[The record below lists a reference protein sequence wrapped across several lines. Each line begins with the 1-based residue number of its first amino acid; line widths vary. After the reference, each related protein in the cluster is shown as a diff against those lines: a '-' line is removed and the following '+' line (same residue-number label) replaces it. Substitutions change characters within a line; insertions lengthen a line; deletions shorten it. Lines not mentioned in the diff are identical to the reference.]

1 MIINDISTKKYFFW
15 FSVILILLFSFLE
28 PAGTSGSSFLMRLF
42 IWTLQIGF
50 LVPCLILF
58 HVGLQQS
65 PFFDRLNDWLKILL
79 SGLLGCLL
87 FLPFALGLDY
97 VMGLD
102 DWSQVKNFAQAQD
115 IVLEEIG
122 GVFAPV
128 LLTWAGMNAP
138 RILQLNFSNA
148 TLSQPIEI
156 TSSSVTTD
164 IPVGEKER
172 DLSRCEGEFL
182 AKFAKLIGTD
192 IIYMMS
198 ELHYV
203 RVVTIKGETLVLHNL
218 KDAIA
223 QLPSEYVGIQ
233 THRSYW
239 AASKHIE
246 SIKEKNG
253 HTGLA
258 LSRGKTIP
266 VSRRKLA
273 EVKEFLAKQPER
285 S

>member
-1 MIINDISTKKYFFW
+1 MIR
-15 FSVILILLFSFLE
+15 LL
-28 PAGTSGSSFLMRLF
+28 

-79 SGLLGCLL
+79 SGLLGCLV
-87 FLPFALGLDY
+87 FLPFSLGIDY

-102 DWSQVKNFAQAQD
+102 DWSQVESFTQAQE
-115 IVLEEIG
+115 IIFEEIG

-138 RILQLNFSNA
+138 RILQLNFSST
-148 TLSQPIEI
+148 TLVQPDETARPDVTIDKPADPTSQ
-156 TSSSVTTD
+156 S
-164 IPVGEKER
+164 K
-172 DLSRCEGEFL
+172 GEFIT
-182 AKFAKLIGTD
+182 KFAKLIGTD

-203 RVVTIKGETLVLHNL
+203 RVVTSRGETLVLHNL

-223 QLPSEYVGIQ
+223 QLPTEYSGIL

-253 HTGLA
+253 QSSVV
-258 LSRGKTIP
+258 LSMDKTIP

-273 EVKEFLAKQPER
+273 EVREFLATQPER

>member
-15 FSVILILLFSFLE
+15 FSVILILLFTFLE
-28 PAGTSGSSFLMRLF
+28 PAGTSGSSFLIRLL
-42 IWTLQIGF
+42 IWALQIGF

-58 HVGLQQS
+58 HVRLQQS

-79 SGLLGCLL
+79 SGLLGCLV
-87 FLPFALGLDY
+87 FLPFSLGIDY

-102 DWSQVKNFAQAQD
+102 DWSQVESFAQAQE
-115 IVLEEIG
+115 IIFEEIG

-138 RILQLNFSNA
+138 RILQLNFSSA
-148 TLSQPIEI
+148 TLSQPAETARPDVTIDKPADP
-156 TSSSVTTD
+156 TSQS
-164 IPVGEKER
+164 K
-172 DLSRCEGEFL
+172 GEFIT
-182 AKFAKLIGTD
+182 KFAKLIGTD
-192 IIYMMS
+192 VIYMMS

-203 RVVTIKGETLVLHNL
+203 RVVTSKGETLVLHNL

-223 QLPSEYVGIQ
+223 QLPTEYSGIQ

-253 HTGLA
+253 QSSVV
-258 LSRGKTIP
+258 LSMDKTIP

-273 EVKEFLAKQPER
+273 EVREFLATQPER